1 MEVFV
6 RHIKLLWNAERMLGE
21 IKLKLLVNKIILLSV
36 AALFGLFALAMI
48 NLACF
53 FALEPRFGSA
63 GAAALVAL
71 GDIIITV
78 VLAFIAQRMTPG
90 AEADIVNEVRDMAL
104 ADIEAEA
111 RAAQNELRMVRD
123 EIVGLRSTVSR
134 IIENPLEA
142 LAPKLAVPLIAAIMQ
157 LLKSSDNKKAPKSGQ
172 AKRRKKQAG
181 DKPESADNA
190 NDQPA

>member
-63 GAAALVAL
+63 GAAALVAF
-71 GDIIITV
+71 GDLIITIM
-78 VLAFIAQRMTPG
+78 LAFIAQRLAPG
-90 AEADIVNEVRDMAL
+90 NEAEIVNEVREMAL
-104 ADIEAEA
+104 ADIESEA
-111 RAAQNELRMVRD
+111 RAVQGELRMVRD
-123 EIVGLRSTVSR
+123 EIVGLRSTVTR
-134 IIENPLEA
+134 IIEHPLEA
-142 LAPKLAVPLIAAIMQ
+142 LAPKIAVPLIAAIMQ
-157 LLKSSDNKKAPKSGQ
+157 LLKSSDTKKSSSSSS
-172 AKRRKKQAG
+172 AKARKKTAEE
-181 DKPESADNA
+181 KT
-190 NDQPA
+190 